1 MLVVKMMQNI
11 RTFVT
16 DTFVGIMYSEVG
28 IEEYEELST
37 LVGALGWESATD
49 QLSWVGDEA

>member
-11 RTFVT
+11 RRFVT

-28 IEEYEELST
+28 IEEYEEVST